1 MAPWLRADDAIGSR
15 RPGVGRY
22 RCAVHLYVAFLGG
35 PLDAQ
40 RMGEGHEVV
49 MVVAEDPQQAKTVA
63 KAKWSGA
70 GRGHVDA
77 VRQID
82 VVDGFEVSLA
92 EVGTGDRMPL
102 DDYN

>member
-1 MAPWLRADDAIGSR
+1 M
-15 RPGVGRY
+15 
-22 RCAVHLYVAFLGG
+22 HLFTAFLGG
-35 PLDAQ
+35 PLDNE

-49 MVVAEDPQQAKTVA
+49 MVVAEDAAQAKA
-63 KAKWSGA
+63 LARAKWSGA

-82 VVDGFEVSLA
+82 MVDGFEITLVKAGS
-92 EVGTGDRMPL
+92 GDRTRL

>member
-1 MAPWLRADDAIGSR
+1 M
-15 RPGVGRY
+15 
-22 RCAVHLYVAFLGG
+22 HLYVAFLGG
-35 PLDAQ
+35 PMDGE

-49 MVVAEDPQQAKTVA
+49 LVVAEDLGQAKSMA

-70 GRGHVDA
+70 GRGHLDA

-82 VVDGFEVSLA
+82 MVDGFEVSLA
-92 EVGTGDRMPL
+92 KVGTGDSMPL

>member
-1 MAPWLRADDAIGSR
+1 MDGE
-15 RPGVGRY
+15 
-22 RCAVHLYVAFLGG
+22 
-35 PLDAQ
+35 

-49 MVVAEDPQQAKTVA
+49 LVVAEDLGQAKSMA

-70 GRGHVDA
+70 GRGHLDA

-82 VVDGFEVSLA
+82 MVDGFEVSLA
-92 EVGTGDRMPL
+92 KVGTGDSMPL